1 LAKLGAEFGSPIVI
15 VVTGAVGVLLVVP
28 DEFTEDELPE
38 LLQPENTADAI
49 MTPATPPV
57 SRSMRLIWNLLL

>member
-1 LAKLGAEFGSPIVI
+1 
-15 VVTGAVGVLLVVP
+15 VGVPLVVP

-38 LLQPENTADAI
+38 LLQPEMTADAI

-57 SRSMRLIWNLLL
+57 SRSVCLM